1 MMEDIQ
7 RLVEQVHNSPP
18 VVVVAVTGAGAQA
31 LAWLLAVPGAS
42 RTLLEATVPYGQR
55 SMVELLGHEPDQYV
69 SRETAVEMARAA
81 YLRGLRLREDI
92 TPVVGLACTAS
103 IATDRLKRGEH
114 RCSVAAW
121 CESGA
126 ISYDLKLAKGERD
139 RPGEEAL
146 VSRLVLH
153 TLGLACGVEPE
164 LSLGLKDTERLEMRQ
179 TDHYTPI
186 RRLLSRREN
195 EGSEGSEA
203 GTVIVQPDSRT
214 GENEPVHGGVLPG
227 SFSPLHHGH
236 EQLAKLVSEELG
248 APVTFE
254 LSVVNVDK
262 PTLTEEQLRRR
273 LRQFQG
279 RWSVALTR
287 APRFRQKAALFPGCT
302 FVIGWDT
309 AVRLADPGYYD
320 GRLETVREA
329 LAEMRSHGCRYLV
342 AGRVNEGRFMTL
354 DDLPL
359 PKGFEDMFEPISMD
373 RFRADVS
380 STELR
385 ESGQEV

>member
-1 MMEDIQ
+1 MEDIQ

-55 SMVELLGHEPDQYV
+55 SMEELLGHEPDQYV

-195 EGSEGSEA
+195 EGSEA
-203 GTVIVQPDSRT
+203 GTVIVQPDGRT

-279 RWSVALTR
+279 RWSVRADSRAQVQAEGGSISRLHFCYWLGYRGEAGRPGLLRWSAGDGAGGPGRDALTR
-287 APRFRQKAALFPGCT
+287 VPIPGC
-302 FVIGWDT
+302 GQGKRRALHDS
-309 AVRLADPGYYD
+309 
-320 GRLETVREA
+320 GRP
-329 LAEMRSHGCRYLV
+329 SV
-342 AGRVNEGRFMTL
+342 AQGV
-354 DDLPL
+354 
-359 PKGFEDMFEPISMD
+359 
-373 RFRADVS
+373 
-380 STELR
+380 
-385 ESGQEV
+385 

>member
-1 MMEDIQ
+1 MEDIQ

-55 SMVELLGHEPDQYV
+55 SMVELLGREPDQYV

-126 ISYDLKLAKGERD
+126 ISYDLNLAKGERD
-139 RPGEEAL
+139 RPGEEEL

-153 TLGLACGVEPE
+153 TLGQACGIEPG
-164 LSLGLKDTERLEMRQ
+164 LPLGLKGTERLEMRQ
-179 TDHYTPI
+179 TDHYAPI
-186 RRLLSRREN
+186 RRFLDRTADV
-195 EGSEGSEA
+195 GGEA
-203 GTVIVQPDSRT
+203 GTVSVHPDGRT
-214 GENEPVHGGVLPG
+214 AENEPVHGGVLPG

-262 PTLTEEQLRRR
+262 PTLTEEQVRRR

-279 RWSVALTR
+279 RWNVALTR

-309 AVRLADPGYYD
+309 AVRLVDPSYYD
-320 GRLETVREA
+320 GRQETVREA
-329 LAEMRSHGCRYLV
+329 LTEMRAYGCRYLV
-342 AGRVNEGRFMTL
+342 AGRLNEGRFMTL
-354 DDLPL
+354 DEVPV
-359 PKGFEDMFEPISMD
+359 PKGFEDMFEPVSAD